1 MKYSGV
7 FPVGKLITPS
17 GFSDTHSR
25 NRSAVNRPRSGKLFT
40 VINGIRAYVWVYD
53 RDLKKDFSTNE
64 VNTYFLPIIQSDK
77 VTSQ

>member
-25 NRSAVNRPRSGKLFT
+25 NRSAENRPRSGKLFT
-40 VINGIRAYVWVYD
+40 VIKGIREFLVEYD
-53 RDLKKDFSTNE
+53 DPLKKDFSTDE
-64 VNTYFLPIIQSDK
+64 VNTYSLPNE
-77 VTSQ
+77 